1 MKTNLWKW
9 DDTIL
14 KASIQLNK
22 RESLV
27 GEKKKSRAKRK
38 EKNYSIEDDPRE
50 QLRFEAYA
58 QEELIDRRR
67 MIDHEIMSF
76 CKLEGQL
83 IWGDTLSVLML
94 TASKSFGSHPSFLRA
109 RPSSN
114 ESMESISGHWAGVKD
129 G

>member
-1 MKTNLWKW
+1 MTL
-9 DDTIL
+9 L

-58 QEELIDRRR
+58 QEELIDRR
-67 MIDHEIMSF
+67 MIDHEIMRV
-76 CKLEGQL
+76 
-83 IWGDTLSVLML
+83 SVN
-94 TASKSFGSHPSFLRA
+94 SRD
-109 RPSSN
+109 N
-114 ESMESISGHWAGVKD
+114 
-129 G
+129 

>member
-1 MKTNLWKW
+1 VERSQSSKDFGMKTNLWKW

-58 QEELIDRRR
+58 QEELIDRR
-67 MIDHEIMSF
+67 MIDHEIMRV
-76 CKLEGQL
+76 
-83 IWGDTLSVLML
+83 SVN
-94 TASKSFGSHPSFLRA
+94 SRD
-109 RPSSN
+109 N
-114 ESMESISGHWAGVKD
+114 
-129 G
+129 